1 MKSIK
6 TSKANVETYT
16 DNELKILLEKP
27 NLKRCSFIEYQS
39 WVMVNFLFSTG
50 VRQHSL
56 NNIKIRN
63 IDIYNN
69 LAYINVTKNRKP
81 IVIPLSS
88 TMMNILKEYL
98 KYRQHKNEE
107 DYLFCNV
114 FGNQL
119 TKSTGYHM
127 LYTYNKKRAIA
138 TTGLHRF
145 RHTFAKQWILN
156 GGSVV
161 SLSKLPGHSSL
172 AITENYIHLI
182 TSDFKDEVNEINLLN
197 KFSQKEFIKMH

>member
-6 TSKANVETYT
+6 ASKANVETYT

-27 NLKRCSFIEYQS
+27 YSKRCSFIEYQS
-39 WVMVNFLFSTG
+39 WVIVNFLFSTG

-56 NNIKIRN
+56 NNIKIRD

-127 LYTYNKKRAIA
+127 LYTYNKKRGID

-161 SLSKLPGHSSL
+161 SLSKLLGHSSL